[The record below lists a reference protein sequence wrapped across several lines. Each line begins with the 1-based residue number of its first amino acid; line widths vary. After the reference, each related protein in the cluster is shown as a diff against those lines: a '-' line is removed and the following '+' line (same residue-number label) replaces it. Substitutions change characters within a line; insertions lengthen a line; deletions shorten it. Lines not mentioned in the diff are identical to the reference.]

1 MSLMIRALLLAL
13 ASLTLLAC
21 SEAEVAPAKP
31 SAEQIL
37 TRRDGA
43 VLTNDYFGL
52 TIAIPQGWYSQ
63 NAEETI
69 ALQRMASPML
79 AGSDRSRQVLIESAM
94 ASTVPVFGLFE
105 LPPGTP
111 GKLNPNLIANAEN
124 LQALPGL
131 ASGCDYL
138 ANASQL
144 LRQSSFE
151 IVALSDCREQLL
163 AGRTFAVMDSE
174 MRYGQQSIFQRMHVV
189 IIKPYALSV
198 VTTWFDDSSRQR
210 VEAALAQLTMAEGS

>member
-1 MSLMIRALLLAL
+1 MSVMVRALLLAFV
-13 ASLTLLAC
+13 SLILLAC
-21 SEAEVAPAKP
+21 SDAEVAPSKP
-31 SAEQIL
+31 AAEQIL
-37 TRRDGA
+37 TRTDGA
-43 VLTNDYFGL
+43 LLINGYFGL
-52 TIAIPQGWYSQ
+52 TMPVPAGWYSQ
-63 NAEETI
+63 NAEETM

-79 AGSDRSRQVLIESAM
+79 SGSDRSRQALIEAAM

-124 LQALPGL
+124 LQAVPGL

-138 ANASQL
+138 ANASEL

-151 IVALSDCREQLL
+151 IVALSDCRQQLL

-174 MRYGQQSIFQRMHVV
+174 MRYGKQPIFQRIHVLMV
-189 IIKPYALSV
+189 KPYALSV
-198 VTTWFDDSSRQR
+198 VTTWFDDSSRQQ
-210 VEAALAQLTMAEGS
+210 VEAALAQLTMAEES